1 MWDVERGSVVFLF
14 KSVASSA
21 LVNAGLPE
29 HEISKERPESHR
41 QHDPAVIS
49 IADQESK
56 GESFCVKGSRKM
68 GREVSTYAVHSQ
80 SSRPV
85 SLRSSSTSPG

>member
-41 QHDPAVIS
+41 QHDPAVIYRS
-49 IADQESK
+49 GWGRRK
-56 GESFCVKGSRKM
+56 GGTEYLGFEEQVGFGEEDDAYMMKN
-68 GREVSTYAVHSQ
+68 E
-80 SSRPV
+80 
-85 SLRSSSTSPG
+85 